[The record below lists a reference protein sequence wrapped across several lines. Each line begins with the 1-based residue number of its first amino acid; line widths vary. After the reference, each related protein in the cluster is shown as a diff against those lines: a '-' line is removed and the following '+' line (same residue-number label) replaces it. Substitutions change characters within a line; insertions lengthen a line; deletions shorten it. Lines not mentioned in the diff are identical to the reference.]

1 MVSRAWGYSPRS
13 WSHSFKMCFTRRT
26 SSRLGRIIVML
37 SISAFFIF
45 YLLCSMATAHSR
57 LPGDRTLLPCDAQC
71 FFLDQRFTV
80 VMNGSESVVE
90 AIAESTFTFSYDGAE
105 WLKFKKFQDDASRLK
120 SFTAIEGLCEGVC
133 FTALL
138 LFWLLLCS
146 SMSKPEVMPT
156 FLVVFP
162 MPFLPLFF
170 SKLDSPQSPFW
181 RIVYRSFLPLL
192 CLFTYSHDSEATNF
206 FTHIGA
212 SAPFVTRVGVA
223 DGKPCW
229 EG

>member
-1 MVSRAWGYSPRS
+1 MGILSQVLVILVQDVFYPSNLVQAWQN
-13 WSHSFKMCFTRRT
+13 HSDAFYFSLFHFLSAVLDGNGTLTLARRPDT
-26 SSRLGRIIVML
+26 S
-37 SISAFFIF
+37 
-45 YLLCSMATAHSR
+45 
-57 LPGDRTLLPCDAQC
+57 TLRCAVL
-71 FFLDQRFTV
+71 LDQRFTV

-90 AIAESTFTFSYDGAE
+90 AIAESTFTFSYDGGE
-105 WLKFKKFQDDASRLK
+105 WSKFKIFQDDASRRK

-138 LFWLLLCS
+138 LFWLLLCP
-146 SMSKPEVMPT
+146 SMSKPGVMPT

-192 CLFTYSHDSEATNF
+192 CLFTYTHDPEATNF
-206 FTHIGA
+206 FTHIGRRLLCN
-212 SAPFVTRVGVA
+212 VTSSLYRQA
-223 DGKPCW
+223 
-229 EG
+229 